1 MKKYVLLVVALFG
14 CANWQQSAGTIIKTV
29 DDVAHQSVATGAK
42 LFQAACELEAM
53 KCAAVGDQSCPSVRG
68 CIADYEK
75 FAAVV
80 GELDQLVAD
89 AKLAIAKG
97 RQGEYA
103 EALTKALKL
112 IDQIKDLAESLKK
125 HLQQP
130 LPPPPKT
137 ARDYAENGNDFNPTV
152 GY

>member
-1 MKKYVLLVVALFG
+1 M
-14 CANWQQSAGTIIKTV
+14 
-29 DDVAHQSVATGAK
+29 
-42 LFQAACELEAM
+42 FQAACELEAM

-68 CIADYEK
+68 CISEYEK
-75 FAAVV
+75 FAEVV
-80 GELDQLVAD
+80 GRLDQLVAD

-97 RQGEYA
+97 KQGDYA

-130 LPPPPKT
+130 LPPAPKS
-137 ARDYAENGNDFNPTV
+137 ARDFADNGNTSDL
-152 GY
+152 GIGS